1 MQLRVLELP
10 DVDGW
15 RDMVRVPHKFRKDE
29 TGGHIA
35 RGHVVR
41 ITANKKSG
49 YVVVRG
55 YDYKPNESRDGIIF
69 VDSTWRGK
77 LKLDVDKTYEI
88 TFQTVGRIA
97 DWLWIWRANDPL
109 IRIPA
114 QISLISFFLGIL
126 ALSLAIP
133 PSVDWIEAHVKHQSS
148 ESSVTPTPA
157 APASEATKPDHH

>member
-1 MQLRVLELP
+1 MQLKVQKLP
-10 DVDGW
+10 DGDGW
-15 RDMVRVPHKFRKDE
+15 RDMVRIPHKFRKDDAGE
-29 TGGHIA
+29 HIA

-41 ITANKKSG
+41 IRANGKCG

-55 YDYKPNESRDGIIF
+55 YDYKPNEPHDGLIF

-77 LKLDVDKTYEI
+77 LKLDPDKTYEI
-88 TFQTVGRIA
+88 TIEPAGRLA

-126 ALSLAIP
+126 ALLLAIP
-133 PSVDWIEAHVKHQSS
+133 PSVDWIETQLRHQSS
-148 ESSVTPTPA
+148 GSSA
-157 APASEATKPDHH
+157 APSPAGQARESTKPDRR

>member
-1 MQLRVLELP
+1 MQLKVQKLP
-10 DVDGW
+10 DGDGW
-15 RDMVRVPHKFRKDE
+15 RDMVRVPHKFRKDA
-29 TGGHIA
+29 TGEHIA

-41 ITANKKSG
+41 IHANGQCG

-55 YDYKPNESRDGIIF
+55 YDYKANEPHDGLIF

-77 LKLDVDKTYEI
+77 LKLEVDESYEV
-88 TFQTVGRIA
+88 TLERVGRLA

-126 ALSLAIP
+126 ALLLAIP
-133 PSVDWIEAHVKHQSS
+133 PSVDWIKMQLKHQSNGYS
-148 ESSVTPTPA
+148 A
-157 APASEATKPDHH
+157 APSPAGQARSGAGPAFP